1 MFGYS
6 LWHLIGNGAAVLKD
20 HGVNVVLNAFF
31 GPAVN
36 AARGI
41 AGQVDRAVGQFVGNF
56 MMAMNPQ
63 ITQSYARGEYDYM
76 HKLVN
81 TGARFSFYLLLLLS
95 LPIIV
100 NADFILHLW
109 LKRVPDYAVEFT
121 QLTLV
126 AMMITSLSRPLITA
140 QNATGNVRNYQ
151 LVVGGVELLN
161 LPLSYVC
168 LYMGLLPT
176 SVIVVSIIVS
186 LLSLGARLYMLPF
199 TLEGFSRMG
208 FFRHVILICFEV
220 GIISVFVP
228 AILYQFVPESFG
240 SFVLNVLVCLIY
252 SSLVIFFVGCNTT
265 ERHFILSKAEM
276 LKRKF

>member
-1 MFGYS
+1 
-6 LWHLIGNGAAVLKD
+6 
-20 HGVNVVLNAFF
+20 
-31 GPAVN
+31 
-36 AARGI
+36 
-41 AGQVDRAVGQFVGNF
+41 

-109 LKRVPDYAVEFT
+109 LKKVPNNAVEFT

-126 AMMITSLSRPLITA
+126 AMMITALSRPLITA

-168 LYMGLLPT
+168 LYVGLLPT

-186 LLSLGARLYMLPF
+186 FLSLGARLYMLPF

-208 FFRHVILICFEV
+208 FFKQVILTCFVV
-220 GIISVFVP
+220 GVISFFVP
-228 AILYQFVPESFG
+228 AILYQFVPKNFG

-252 SSLVIFFVGCNTT
+252 SSLVIYFVGCNMA
-265 ERHFILSKAEM
+265 ERHFILSRVEM